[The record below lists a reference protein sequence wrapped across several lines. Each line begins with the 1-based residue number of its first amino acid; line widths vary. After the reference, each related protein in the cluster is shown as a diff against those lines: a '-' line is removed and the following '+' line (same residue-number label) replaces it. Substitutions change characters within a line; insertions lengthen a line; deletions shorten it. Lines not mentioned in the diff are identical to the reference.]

1 MLKQVEFEVKNLAEA
16 EKKAVELLR
25 VPLNMITLE
34 VIKDKKGILGIGAST
49 TYLATVNINLALE
62 GKKYLEAIAK
72 GLEIDIKMEMLTKDN
87 GSDSEIK
94 YNIVSDENALLIGR
108 EGRTLKAIQYLLRSY
123 LNMFTDDFV
132 IVNVDIG
139 NYNKNRKKQ
148 LEILATKRAKEVAQT
163 KIEVK
168 LDPMNAYERRII
180 HSKLSEWRDVTTI
193 SVGEGEERS
202 IIIKPINK

>member
-1 MLKQVEFEVKNLAEA
+1 MLKKVEFEVKNLLEA

-25 VPLNMITLE
+25 VPLEMISLTI
-34 VIKDKKGILGIGAST
+34 IKEKKGILGIGAST
-49 TYLATVNINLALE
+49 TYEAKININLALE
-62 GKKYLEAIAK
+62 GKKYLETIAK
-72 GLEIDIKMEMLTKDN
+72 GLDIDIKMEMLTKDN
-87 GSDSEIK
+87 GKEIK
-94 YNIVSDENALLIGR
+94 YNIVSEENALLIGR

-123 LNMFTDDFV
+123 LNIFTDEF
-132 IVNVDIG
+132 IVVNIDIG

-180 HSKLSEWRDVTTI
+180 HSKLAEWRDVTTT

-202 IIIKPINK
+202 IIIKPANK

>member
-87 GSDSEIK
+87 GSDAEIK

-123 LNMFTDDFV
+123 LNMFTDDFI

-180 HSKLSEWRDVTTI
+180 HSKLSEWRDVTTV

>member
-62 GKKYLEAIAK
+62 GKKYLETIAK

-123 LNMFTDDFV
+123 LNMFTDDFI

-180 HSKLSEWRDVTTI
+180 HSKLSEWRDVTTV